1 MDMKNRRGIA
11 PLLTA
16 LFPIIGGLLAAGGSA
31 YASNRNRQ
39 SGKDQ
44 MAFQERMSST
54 AAQRSVAD
62 YTAAGLNPALAYER
76 TASSPPGAMAG
87 TDDAVG
93 KGLSSALATKSL
105 MADLMMRWETT
116 KADVRLKDAQN
127 TQAMSSAA
135 LMQSQAVTDN
145 VMRGFTVARQPHDLR
160 RALAEALAAEISGVE
175 GEARIGEIGQRTRE
189 TAARA
194 RLAELAEP
202 GARNTAIWEGQI
214 GEYGKLLGGLGGGAR
229 MMSEIFKNLSGLRGG
244 R

>member
-1 MDMKNRRGIA
+1 MNMKNRRGIA

-39 SGKDQ
+39 SAKDQ
-44 MAFQERMSST
+44 QAFQERMSST

-76 TASSPPGAMAG
+76 SASSPAGAMAG
-87 TDDAVG
+87 TEDAMS
-93 KGLSSALATKSL
+93 KGISSALATKSL
-105 MADLMMRWETT
+105 MADLMMRYETM
-116 KADVRLKDAQN
+116 KADVALKNAQN
-127 TQAMSSAA
+127 TQAMSSAN
-135 LMQSQAVTDN
+135 LMQAQTVTDN
-145 VMRGFTVARQPHDLR
+145 VLRGFTVARQPADLQ
-160 RALAEALAAEISGVE
+160 RAIADALGAEISGRE
-175 GEARIGEIGQRTRE
+175 GEARIGEIGQRQRE

-202 GARNTAIWEGQI
+202 GAINTAKFEGQI
-214 GEYGKLLGGLGGGAR
+214 GEYSRVGGMFGSGAR
-229 MMSEIFKNLSGLRGG
+229 MMSEIFKNLSGIR